1 MQDRAALFAGCVFG
15 DPAAVQV
22 EGGGGVVSAVFAKV
36 DSAAVHLGC
45 VVIDITVIAVDV
57 DCAAVG

>member
-15 DPAAVQV
+15 DPAAVYV
-22 EGGGGVVSAVFAKV
+22 EGGGVAVLCAKV